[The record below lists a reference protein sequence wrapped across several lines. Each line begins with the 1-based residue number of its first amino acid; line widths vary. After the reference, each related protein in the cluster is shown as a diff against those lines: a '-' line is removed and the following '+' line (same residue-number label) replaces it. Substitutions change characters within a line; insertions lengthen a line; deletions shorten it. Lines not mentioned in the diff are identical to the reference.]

1 MEQTLTLRQRW
12 ESFQVA
18 NPKVR
23 IRDAAK
29 SLDSTEAELIATTVG
44 AGTVRLNV
52 QFPELL
58 KDVES
63 LGHVMALT
71 RNDHCV
77 HERQGVYTNISFQGM
92 MGLAVGPDIDL
103 RLFMSQWKSGFAV
116 DENGRKSLQFFGAN
130 GTAVHKIYLT
140 ESSDVAAYERL
151 VKKYE
156 AEEQNAALLIE
167 AAKVPATERPD
178 AELNAEGFQQ
188 EWLELKD
195 THAFHGLL
203 RKYEMSR
210 IQGLRFAPGG
220 YADQI
225 TVPSVKKILEQVS
238 ADGVEIMVFTA
249 SAGCIQIHTGLIR
262 KLLQTGPWF
271 NVLDPEF
278 NMHLREDGI
287 ATAWLVKKPTEDG
300 LVTSIEV
307 FDDAGNIIVQFFGKR
322 KPGNPEL
329 ETWRKIT
336 NTLAD
341 CVKY

>member
-1 MEQTLTLRQRW
+1 MEQTLTLKQRW
-12 ESFQVA
+12 KIFQA
-18 NPKVR
+18 EHPKVR

-29 SLDSTEAELIATTVG
+29 SLNSTEAELIATTVG
-44 AGTVRLNV
+44 SGTLRLNA

-58 KDVES
+58 QEVES
-63 LGHVMALT
+63 LGNVMALT

-77 HERQGVYTNISFQGM
+77 HERQGVYTNLSFQGM
-92 MGLAVGPDIDL
+92 MGLAVNPDIDL

-116 DENGRKSLQFFGAN
+116 DEDGRKSLQFFGPD
-130 GTAVHKIYLT
+130 GTALHKIYLT
-140 ESSDVAAYERL
+140 ESSDVAAYETIIR
-151 VKKYE
+151 KYKSE
-156 AEEQNAALLIE
+156 DQDAALVIE
-167 AAKVPATERPD
+167 AAKAPATERPD

-188 EWLELKD
+188 EWLDLKD

-210 IQGLRFAPGG
+210 IQGLRLAPKGH
-220 YADQI
+220 ARQI
-225 TVPSVKKILEQVS
+225 TVPSVKKILEQVA
-238 ADGVEIMVFTA
+238 ADGIEIMVFTA

-329 ETWRKIT
+329 EAWRYIA
-336 NTLAD
+336 NTLAEAP
-341 CVKY
+341 